1 MYNSFVFNICGDICG
16 VSLNR
21 AVHILYKS
29 DIGQNFPSTISI
41 LNLIPDRKLSWIEAV
56 IHLPSVSMNCGKL
69 FFLCVIFLQASTSD
83 GLPTD
88 ELCVSNHQIFH
99 LPIQGGARTGP
110 RCQTGCHLAQAQA
123 ILHSANI
130 SAVTH
135 WVFHNKEFIAESSR
149 SCHIWHIEIS
159 VQKSTMIFK
168 KFYLSI
174 LNERKKG
181 HIFGVTHVLVS
192 DNWLFKI

>member
-1 MYNSFVFNICGDICG
+1 MYNSFVFNICGDICA

-29 DIGQNFPSTISI
+29 DIGQNFPSAISI

-56 IHLPSVSMNCGKL
+56 IHLPSVSMKCRKL
-69 FFLCVIFLQASTSD
+69 FFLCVIFLQVSTSD

-110 RCQTGCHLAQAQA
+110 RCQTGCHLVQAQA
-123 ILHSANI
+123 ILHSASI
-130 SAVTH
+130 SAFTH

-149 SCHIWHIEIS
+149 SCHIWHMEIS

-174 LNERKKG
+174 LNERKKR
-181 HIFGVTHVLVS
+181 
-192 DNWLFKI
+192 